1 MSFTHPRRTTKTT
14 ASALTPTSS
23 SASGCPPTLNP
34 NMSLR
39 KGATFHSAASPEREV
54 PHHCKLPSLPRRAQ
68 TTLED
73 VVDAHKRRV
82 AMTLGDID
90 RGLSAVEERSPT
102 AGQSFPDEANP
113 VPQGFLDHTVG
124 TPADRSYGP
133 AMAGV
138 MDQEPAASRRSS
150 RLRHNRRPSRD
161 ADSGLGSS
169 IGSIHGKEAAGT
181 HLTSISHGL
190 CARETVTASAITRSA
205 AAPSSTME
213 RLPRL
218 SVRASN
224 RIHEHILQPL
234 LAKSSMKDF
243 HPIIKDCPRRIHGKE
258 IVCLRDLEKTLVLLA
273 PVSQIHA
280 VVEEGVAHWVSCL
293 KERTKTA
300 ALYLDFCL
308 TSIRCIQ
315 ATVEFLGDHEQTRP
329 HDRPYT
335 NGYFVD
341 LVDQIKQYA
350 QQIQAAKEREEKGEE
365 IGEMDPE
372 TTDEVLLHGGL
383 SKNGRPA
390 ELVRVKKNGK
400 AISIATGLPVDIEE
414 DSKDSMR
421 FKRSLSEEAAE
432 DESILRSAA
441 RRKRSASAA
450 ELAPKRCREPGCE
463 KEFKR
468 PCDLT
473 KHEKT
478 HSRPWKCPVESC
490 KYHEYGWPT
499 EKEMDR
505 HHNDKHSSAPPLY
518 ECHFK
523 PCPYR
528 SKRESNCK
536 QHMEKAHNW
545 TYVRSKNNGKNRDK
559 ASGSATKTNTG
570 LPTPTIT
577 HMHTPSSDGNNM
589 ATPEDDDM
597 MTGYDGS
604 AWDMSDH
611 GAGSKLDFPIYPPD
625 EEMFAPGTGLN
636 LSFSPVSEGL
646 NHNVSSNDQSPFM
659 GIDSTQDQFSSN
671 FDQVAN
677 DNGAADFSRF
687 ENEVFENEDLYS
699 ANVQLPTPDHNI
711 FNMAFETSGLTYGA
725 TSMTYISPVGHGNA
739 MLYTPTSLRDVDEG
753 FEDLVPNTCNI
764 SNDFQL
770 FSSSTGGTT
779 ASSAP
784 SALFGEVPSP
794 LNNFAGASAQELLD
808 FYAASTAVATDHH
821 PSGMEWALHDLFNNG
836 DGSHATRRG

>member
-1 MSFTHPRRTTKTT
+1 MSFNHPRRTTKTT
-14 ASALTPTSS
+14 SSAALTPSS
-23 SASGCPPTLNP
+23 SNVSGRPTVNT

-39 KGATFHSAASPEREV
+39 KGATFHSPNSPEREL
-54 PHHCKLPSLPRRAQ
+54 PHHFKVPSLPRRSQ

-82 AMTLGDID
+82 ALTLGDID
-90 RGLSAVEERSPT
+90 RGLSAIEDRSPT
-102 AGQSFPDEANP
+102 TTRQSFPDEANP

-124 TPADRSYGP
+124 SPTTKSYGP
-133 AMAGV
+133 RMAGV
-138 MDQEPAASRRSS
+138 MDQEPAASRRSL
-150 RLRHNRRPSRD
+150 RPRHNRRPSRYS
-161 ADSGLGSS
+161 DSGLGSS
-169 IGSIHGKEAAGT
+169 IGSMSGKKAADT
-181 HLTSISHGL
+181 QPTSVSDDH
-190 CARETVTASAITRSA
+190 CAKSIVTASAITRSA
-205 AAPSSTME
+205 AAHSSTIE
-213 RLPRL
+213 SLPRL
-218 SVRASN
+218 SARASN
-224 RIHEHILQPL
+224 RIHEHILKPL
-234 LAKSSMKDF
+234 LAKSSLKDF
-243 HPIIKDCPRRIHGKE
+243 HPIVKDCPRRIHGKE
-258 IVCLRDLEKTLVLLA
+258 IVCLRDLEKTLIFMA
-273 PVSQIHA
+273 P
-280 VVEEGVAHWVSCL
+280 
-293 KERTKTA
+293 ERTKSA

-315 ATVEFLGDHEQTRP
+315 ATVEFLSEREQTRP

-350 QQIQAAKEREEKGEE
+350 QQVQAAKEKEEKGEK

-372 TTDEVLLHGGL
+372 STDEVRLHGGL
-383 SKNGRPA
+383 TKNGRPA

-400 AISIATGLPVDIEE
+400 AISVATGLPVDIEE
-414 DSKDSMR
+414 DSKDAMR
-421 FKRSLSEEAAE
+421 FKRSLSEEAEE
-432 DESILRSAA
+432 DESILRSMA

-450 ELAPKRCREPGCE
+450 ELAPKRCREPGCD

-536 QHMEKAHNW
+536 QHMEKAHGW

-559 ASGSATKTNTG
+559 SSATTTTNPNTG

-577 HMHTPSSDGNNM
+577 NMHTPSSDGNTV
-589 ATPEDDDM
+589 ATPEEDDI

-604 AWDMSDH
+604 VWEPQTH
-611 GAGSKLDFPIYPPD
+611 LDFPVYPSD
-625 EEMFAPGTGLN
+625 EEMFAPGHQLTLDY
-636 LSFSPVSEGL
+636 SPVSEPI
-646 NHNVSSNDQSPFM
+646 NSNSSNGQSPFM
-659 GIDSTQDQFSSN
+659 GANGLEDQFSTN
-671 FDQVAN
+671 FDAFQN
-677 DNGAADFSRF
+677 NGNSDFSL
-687 ENEVFENEDLYS
+687 FENEDLYS
-699 ANVQLPTPDHNI
+699 ARVQLPPTPSHDI
-711 FNMAFETSGLTYGA
+711 FSMNQYETSG
-725 TSMTYISPVGHGNA
+725 MTYNNPMPHISPVGHGNT
-739 MLYTPTSLRDVDEG
+739 MLYTPTSLREVDEG
-753 FEDLVPNTCNI
+753 FEDFVPSNCNLG
-764 SNDFQL
+764 NDFQL
-770 FSSSTGGTT
+770 FPSSTGGTI

-784 SALFGEVPSP
+784 SALFGEIPNP
-794 LNNFAGASAQELLD
+794 MNNFAGASAQQLLD
-808 FYAASTAVATDHH
+808 FYAASTAAVTGNAHQ
-821 PSGMEWALHDLFNNG
+821 GMDWSMDDQFNNG
-836 DGSHATRRG
+836 YRSQ